1 MIRSSHSVLS
11 CNKYSVHINP
21 VTHLS
26 ENANVSIGNYFEMQ
40 IWPARGQCEVW
51 GAKKKKVK
59 ESPSAFTEEM
69 CHDGSLLQRLAGCLI
84 DRLKGL

>member
-51 GAKKKKVK
+51 GAKKKKLK
-59 ESPSAFTEEM
+59 NPQAPSLKRCVMMAFSSS
-69 CHDGSLLQRLAGCLI
+69 DWPAV
-84 DRLKGL
+84 